1 MFGRALLAFIAM
13 PGMVAFAIPAL
24 WLWQTE
30 HLHLDHPSGVV
41 VLAAGVTGLL
51 WCVRDFYVQ
60 GKGTLAPW
68 SPPQNLVVVGLY
80 RYSRNPMYICVLL
93 ILFAWAVA
101 FGSSGLLGYGAF
113 IAIAFHLRVVFGE
126 EPWLAQ
132 KHGGSW
138 QAYANQ
144 VPRWL
149 RLRAPNKSLERT
161 RGE

>member
-1 MFGRALLAFIAM
+1 MFAHALLAFIAM
-13 PGMVAFAIPAL
+13 PGMVAFAIPAI

-30 HLHLDHPSGVV
+30 RTQLEHPLGLA
-41 VLAAGVTGLL
+41 VLAAGGVGLL

-80 RYSRNPMYICVLL
+80 RYSRNPMYVCVLL
-93 ILFAWAVA
+93 ILLGWATAFAS
-101 FGSSGLLGYGAF
+101 FGLLAYGAF
-113 IAIAFHLRVVFGE
+113 VALAFHLRVVYGE

-132 KHGGSW
+132 KHGVSW
-138 QAYANQ
+138 QAYATK

-149 RLRAPNKSLERT
+149 RLGAR
-161 RGE
+161 